1 MKATYT
7 KLHDSEIGKQRD
19 KYRDHFYKEISVM
32 HPSVRGTIVTVRFY
46 WPNSSEYCRCIV
58 WVNNDEEF
66 GSGYGFAGGSGYC
79 KESQAMA
86 DAIDQTGIE
95 LSEDIGGRGDSAMRS
110 AVKAIAKAV
119 SGKRENFIIHY
130 AHA

>member
-7 KLHDSEIGKQRD
+7 ELYDNQIGKIRD
-19 KYRDHFYKEISVM
+19 KNRDHFYKEISVM
-32 HPSVRGTIVTVRFY
+32 HPSVRGTIATFRFY
-46 WPNSSEYCRCIV
+46 WPNKSEYCRCIV

-66 GSGYGFAGGSGYC
+66 GSGYGVAGGYGYC

-86 DAIDQTGIE
+86 DAIDQTGIK
-95 LSEDIGGRGDSAMRS
+95 LSDDIGGRGDSAMRS
-110 AVKAIAKAV
+110 AVEAIAKAV
-119 SGKRENFIIHY
+119 SGKRSNFIIHY